1 MMKNNIE
8 QLIYGQLKTNRKD
21 EGFITLEV
29 IVALIVGLVF
39 FAVSLQAF
47 GVAVAMKAQS
57 QERQRA
63 NELIQEDIERISQW
77 GNTPLDPITPINSS
91 DPVPVC
97 NPVDTV
103 AAAPIPART
112 AYQNSYAGALW
123 TALTR
128 NTPNNSEDLR
138 KTVSNKVRTTAG
150 TGAGETVGSIQSGG
164 RTLALERFNVSGGTS
179 NDGVNGNSNN
189 PHRTLKVGYQ
199 VWYWREDPANP
210 GTGDY
215 LNRAGTVRTAT
226 DNAIAE
232 TYVEVIPD
240 VALSCP

>member
-47 GVAVAMKAQS
+47 GVAVAMKAKS
-57 QERQRA
+57 QEKQRA
-63 NELIQEDIERISQW
+63 NELIQEDIERIGQLGS
-77 GNTPLDPITPINSS
+77 NSTLAG
-91 DPVPVC
+91 VC
-97 NPVDTV
+97 NPQGADLAET
-103 AAAPIPART
+103 
-112 AYQNSYAGALW
+112 YNNGYAHALW
-123 TALTR
+123 TDLIAAVPNLIETVPSGDTPLT
-128 NTPNNSEDLR
+128 
-138 KTVSNKVRTTAG
+138 KTVSNKIRTPAG
-150 TGAGETVGSIQSGG
+150 TGTGEAVGSIQSGG
-164 RTLALERFNVSGGTS
+164 RTLGLRRFYVSEDGQAANS
-179 NDGVNGNSNN
+179 VND
-189 PHRTLKVGYQ
+189 PHRTLKIGYK
-199 VWYWREDPANP
+199 VWYWDTVNN
-210 GTGDY
+210 TF
-215 LNRAGTVRTAT
+215 LNQNGVAPTAT